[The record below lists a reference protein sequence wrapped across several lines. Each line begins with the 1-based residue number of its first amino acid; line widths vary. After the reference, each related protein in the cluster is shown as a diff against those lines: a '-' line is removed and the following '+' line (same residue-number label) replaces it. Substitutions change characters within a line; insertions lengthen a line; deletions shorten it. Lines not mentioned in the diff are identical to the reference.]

1 MSFFSVV
8 TTPTTPPAK
17 NARQRP
23 MRILL
28 GVTAD
33 DQAPLRQALTG
44 SGRFVEQAGDLG
56 GIGNATVENGP
67 FDAVVLSVADLSRE
81 ALPVLRDIRRH
92 GVQSPILVIAGAVT
106 PAEEAAALNH
116 GADDLVAR
124 PVASPVV
131 VARVQAMVRRTG
143 AHAPTLLLCGNVA
156 LDRDRQCVA
165 VDGRAVSITGREFE
179 VLETL
184 LLRRSALLSKERF
197 MSRLYGDEEGPDQRI
212 IDVFVCKLRR
222 KLAAAGAAEIV
233 RTVWG
238 LGYVAEDPGPAAVAA
253 ARARFAAGQP
263 RLRRAHLVPAA
274 GLGLAGA

>member
-1 MSFFSVV
+1 
-8 TTPTTPPAK
+8 
-17 NARQRP
+17 

-33 DQAPLRQALTG
+33 DHAPLRRALSG
-44 SGRFVEQAGDLG
+44 AGRFVEQAAALA
-56 GIGNATVENGP
+56 GIGMATAQHGP
-67 FDAVVLSVADLSRE
+67 FDAVVLSVADLGRE
-81 ALPVLRDIRRH
+81 ALPVLRDIRGQ
-92 GVQSPILVIAGAVT
+92 GVQSPILVIADPAT

-124 PVASPVV
+124 PVAAPVV
-131 VARVQAMVRRTG
+131 VARVQAMVRRTA
-143 AHAPTLLLCGNVA
+143 AHAPSLLECGNVA
-156 LDRDRQCVA
+156 LDRDRQSVT
-165 VDGRAVSITGREFE
+165 VDGRPVTITGREFE

-197 MSRLYGDEEGPDQRI
+197 MNRLYGDEEGPDQRI

-263 RLRRAHLVPAA
+263 RARRAHLVAAA
-274 GLGLAGA
+274 GFAPAGA

>member
-1 MSFFSVV
+1 
-8 TTPTTPPAK
+8 
-17 NARQRP
+17 

-33 DQAPLRQALTG
+33 DQVPLRQALTG

-106 PAEEAAALNH
+106 AAEEAAALNH

>member
-1 MSFFSVV
+1 
-8 TTPTTPPAK
+8 
-17 NARQRP
+17 

-28 GVTAD
+28 GATAD
-33 DQAPLRQALTG
+33 DQAPLRRALTG
-44 SGRFVEQAGDLG
+44 AGRFVEQAPDFD
-56 GIGNATVENGP
+56 GIGATTAASGP
-67 FDAVVLSVADLSRE
+67 FDAVVLSVDDLRRE
-81 ALPVLRDIRRH
+81 ALPVLRDIRRQ
-92 GVQSPILVIAGAVT
+92 GVQAPILVIAGAVS

-124 PVASPVV
+124 PVANPVV
-131 VARVQAMVRRTG
+131 VARVQAMVRRTA
-143 AHAPTLLLCGNVA
+143 AHAPTLLVCGNVA
-156 LDRDRQCVA
+156 LDRDRQAVS
-165 VDGRAVSITGREFE
+165 VDGRPVNITSREFE

-253 ARARFAAGQP
+253 ARARYAAGQP
-263 RLRRAHLVPAA
+263 RARRAHLVPAA
-274 GLGLAGA
+274 GFVPAGA